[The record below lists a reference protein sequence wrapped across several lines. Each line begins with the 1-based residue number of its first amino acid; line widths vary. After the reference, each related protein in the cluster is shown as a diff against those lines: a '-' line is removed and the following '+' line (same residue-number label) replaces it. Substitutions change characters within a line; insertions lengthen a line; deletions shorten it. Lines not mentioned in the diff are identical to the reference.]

1 MKVNWVWVIFFKIST
16 SELTGFRNRNLV
28 LIVQPTGVLFET
40 SGVMLYIII
49 ISSLSTNDI
58 LKQLQITYNYLSIT
72 YISY

>member
-1 MKVNWVWVIFFKIST
+1 M
-16 SELTGFRNRNLV
+16 TGTMRLLWQPALV
-28 LIVQPTGVLFET
+28 
-40 SGVMLYIII
+40 LYIII